1 MSINRPR
8 PTQVERFFDQDQ
20 IIVSKTD
27 LKGRLTYVN
36 SVFLKI
42 SGFSE
47 EDLLGQPHNLIR
59 HPDMPR
65 CVFHLL
71 WERIGSGK
79 EVFAF
84 VKNMAINGDHYWVH
98 AHVTPTRDR
107 HGAVV
112 GYHSNRRVPD
122 RAGID
127 AVMPLYRDLLAQE
140 NRFPRGPE
148 GLAASRQML
157 LNTLTKKETS
167 YDEWVFSLQ

>member
-65 CVFHLL
+65 FGFHLL
-71 WERIGSGK
+71 WERIGSGQ
-79 EVFAF
+79 EIFAF

-98 AHVTPTRDR
+98 AHVTPTRDSNSKIVGFHSHR
-107 HGAVV
+107 RGA
-112 GYHSNRRVPD
+112 GPHATRCRRPY
-122 RAGID
+122 
-127 AVMPLYRDLLAQE
+127 LS
-140 NRFPRGPE
+140 
-148 GLAASRQML
+148 GLARRGTETPAGSRRIICFAANAAQHSCAKG
-157 LNTLTKKETS
+157 NN
-167 YDEWVFSLQ
+167 V